1 MTAEMLEYTLPKL
14 RRSLG
19 VGEEADELLID
30 RLEQAEEE
38 ILRYLN
44 RTQLPDNTLGL
55 LVELAGLRH
64 LQQGWGG
71 KKSAAYAEGQI
82 SQKDEFY
89 DPVIFAEGAQALLHS
104 LAPYRLVKCRE
115 VEA

>member
-1 MTAEMLEYTLPKL
+1 MTAEMLEYTLPRL

-19 VGEEADELLID
+19 VGDEAEEVLID

-44 RTQLPDNTLGL
+44 RTRLPDNTLGL
-55 LVELAGLRH
+55 VVELAGLRY
-64 LQQGWGG
+64 LQQGQGS
-71 KKSAAYAEGQI
+71 KKAAAYAEGQI
-82 SQKDEFY
+82 RQREEFF
-89 DPVIFAEGAQALLHS
+89 DPVILAEGAQALLKS
-104 LAPYRLVKCRE
+104 LAPYRRVRCRE